1 MKTITPTTTASDTD
15 DDQTPW
21 WRNPWLWLVMIGPA
35 VVVVAG
41 FATWAIAWHG
51 ADKLVSVD
59 YYQKGLALPK
69 EGSASHHAP
78 MLPAGQARNHAATG
92 GAPRQSDIP
101 PRKSEP

>member
-1 MKTITPTTTASDTD
+1 MKTIPQTTTARDTELVH
-15 DDQTPW
+15 TPW
-21 WRNPWLWLVMIGPA
+21 WRHPWLWLVMIGPA

-51 ADKLVSVD
+51 ADQLVSAD

-69 EGSASHHAP
+69 EGSAINHVP

-92 GAPRQSDIP
+92 GAPRQSDTQP
-101 PRKSEP
+101 KKTSP